1 MLAWAGAAPAR
12 ASGAGGVAL
21 ELPAATGR
29 RDGSGTPHGVVVA
42 GIGAPVR

>member
-1 MLAWAGAAPAR
+1 MAAR

-29 RDGSGTPHGVVVA
+29 RDGSGTPYPAVVA